1 LIGVLPQGAPTSP
14 MLSNIV
20 VRKLDAFLY
29 DYAQENGFVYTRYAD
44 DIAFSSSVLPS
55 KKSIARL
62 KREIISII
70 RKSGFNENY
79 EKIRV
84 AGPGAKKVILGLLVD
99 GEKPRL
105 TKELRKRIDR
115 NLYSIEKFGVEAVA
129 SNDGFDSVYGFFN
142 HISGLM
148 SFIHDVDLDQ
158 WNYLDS
164 RFQKIKKSLE
174 L

>member
-1 LIGVLPQGAPTSP
+1 VLPP
-14 MLSNIV
+14 
-20 VRKLDAFLY
+20 
-29 DYAQENGFVYTRYAD
+29 
-44 DIAFSSSVLPS
+44 
-55 KKSIARL
+55 KKSIARI

-70 RKSGFNENY
+70 RKNGFSENC

-84 AGPGAKKVILGLLVD
+84 AGPGAKKLILGLLVD

-115 NLYSIEKFGVEAVA
+115 NLYSIEKFGIKAVA

-148 SFIHDVDLDQ
+148 SFIHDVDIDQ
-158 WNYLDS
+158 WENFYS